1 MKPYLMF
8 LHFLNII
15 QESNYFFT
23 KIHIPI
29 RVLVNAVIEMEIA
42 KIKENKDIIFIII
55 STISVI
61 LSFIGVKPYGFDLTW
76 IAIVL
81 CGIPIILEACEGL
94 ITKFDIKADVL
105 VSIAI
110 IASIIIGEVF
120 AAGEIAVI
128 MAIGGFLEEYT
139 VGKTQTGIERL
150 IDLTPQTATRLRNG
164 KEEVIDAEKI
174 EIGDILKVLPGE
186 VIPADGT
193 LIKGESSI
201 DQSVLTGESMP
212 VDKLAGD
219 EVFSGTINLYGTFTM
234 KAEKSGSNSSLQKL
248 IKLVESSKPE
258 NAEIVRQADK
268 WATWVVIVAFI
279 GAIAT
284 WLVTRDI
291 IRSVTILVVFCPC
304 ALVLATPT
312 AIMAAIGNLTKH
324 GILVKDGESIETLA
338 KIKTIILDKTGTL
351 TYGNPELV
359 EIIPYESKISK
370 DDLIYQ
376 LTSLESNSEHPLA
389 KSIVKYYKN
398 NYTEKLLEVT
408 NFKVIIG
415 KGVKGKIEG
424 EEIIAGNKEFMCDKN
439 IELPETYIKNN
450 IESYLN
456 TGSTAIYVARDGFL
470 LGCIILSDILRENAE
485 SVISQI
491 KDMDLNTALLTG
503 DNKETGEYIAS
514 KVKVDTLKYNCLPED
529 KTSFIQDL
537 QKQDERVAMIG
548 DGIND
553 APSLKKADVGIA
565 MGDVGSDISIDASNI
580 TLISGDIKEIPH
592 LIKLSK
598 RTVKI
603 INSNIAFSLG
613 LNFLAMFLAMLGILG
628 PITGAL
634 VHNVGSVFVIIIS
647 ASLLNYGRKKV

>member
-1 MKPYLMF
+1 M
-8 LHFLNII
+8 
-15 QESNYFFT
+15 
-23 KIHIPI
+23 
-29 RVLVNAVIEMEIA
+29 
-42 KIKENKDIIFIII
+42 
-55 STISVI
+55 
-61 LSFIGVKPYGFDLTW
+61 
-76 IAIVL
+76 
-81 CGIPIILEACEGL
+81 
-94 ITKFDIKADVL
+94 
-105 VSIAI
+105 
-110 IASIIIGEVF
+110 
-120 AAGEIAVI
+120 
-128 MAIGGFLEEYT
+128 
-139 VGKTQTGIERL
+139 
-150 IDLTPQTATRLRNG
+150 
-164 KEEVIDAEKI
+164 
-174 EIGDILKVLPGE
+174 
-186 VIPADGT
+186 
-193 LIKGESSI
+193 
-201 DQSVLTGESMP
+201 
-212 VDKLAGD
+212 
-219 EVFSGTINLYGTFTM
+219 
-234 KAEKSGSNSSLQKL
+234 
-248 IKLVESSKPE
+248 
-258 NAEIVRQADK
+258 
-268 WATWVVIVAFI
+268 
-279 GAIAT
+279 
-284 WLVTRDI
+284 
-291 IRSVTILVVFCPC
+291 
-304 ALVLATPT
+304 
-312 AIMAAIGNLTKH
+312 
-324 GILVKDGESIETLA
+324 
-338 KIKTIILDKTGTL
+338 
-351 TYGNPELV
+351 
-359 EIIPYESKISK
+359 SK

-389 KSIVKYYKN
+389 KSVIKYYKN
-398 NYTEKLLEVT
+398 NYTKELLEVT

-456 TGSTAIYVARDGFL
+456 TGSTAIYVARNGFL

-491 KDMDLNTALLTG
+491 KDMGLNTALLTG

>member
-1 MKPYLMF
+1 
-8 LHFLNII
+8 
-15 QESNYFFT
+15 
-23 KIHIPI
+23 
-29 RVLVNAVIEMEIA
+29 MEIA

-94 ITKFDIKADVL
+94 ITEFDIKADVL

-150 IDLTPQTATRLRNG
+150 IDLTPQTATRIRNG

-212 VDKLAGD
+212 VDKLSGD

-415 KGVKGKIEG
+415 KGVKGKIDG
-424 EEIIAGNKEFMCDKN
+424 EEIIAGNKEFMSDKN

-456 TGSTAIYVARDGFL
+456 TGSTAIYVARNGFL

-491 KDMDLNTALLTG
+491 KDMGLNTALLTG

-553 APSLKKADVGIA
+553 APSLKKADVGIS

>member
-1 MKPYLMF
+1 
-8 LHFLNII
+8 
-15 QESNYFFT
+15 
-23 KIHIPI
+23 
-29 RVLVNAVIEMEIA
+29 MEIA

-94 ITKFDIKADVL
+94 ITEFDIKADVL

-150 IDLTPQTATRLRNG
+150 IDLTPQTATRIRNG

-219 EVFSGTINLYGTFTM
+219 EVFSGTINLYGAFTM

-338 KIKTIILDKTGTL
+338 KIKTVILDKTGTL

-456 TGSTAIYVARDGFL
+456 TGSTAIYVARNGFL

-491 KDMDLNTALLTG
+491 KDMGLNTALLTG

>member
-1 MKPYLMF
+1 
-8 LHFLNII
+8 
-15 QESNYFFT
+15 
-23 KIHIPI
+23 
-29 RVLVNAVIEMEIA
+29 MEIT

-304 ALVLATPT
+304 ALILATPT

-359 EIIPYESKISK
+359 EIIPYESKILK